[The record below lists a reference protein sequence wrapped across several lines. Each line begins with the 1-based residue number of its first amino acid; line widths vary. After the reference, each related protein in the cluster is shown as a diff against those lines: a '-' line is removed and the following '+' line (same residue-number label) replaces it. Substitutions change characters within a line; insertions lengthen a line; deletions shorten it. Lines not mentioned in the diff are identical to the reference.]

1 MSFTIIDMGSEGFE
15 LTANVWTWKPTLE
28 IIRSFNYVNER
39 TLNGMASNG
48 TGVKMSQD
56 DANAIGEKIRD
67 VILPQ
72 LVPNKRMFGNLT
84 VTDKPDDGTM
94 YRDADEQ
101 WKNYSASCKWL
112 EEFSEFCIKCKG
124 FQVF

>member
-15 LTANVWTWKPTLE
+15 LNANVWTWKPTLE

-39 TLNGMASNG
+39 TLNGMVSNG

-72 LVPNKRMFGNLT
+72 LAPNKRMYGNLSI
-84 VTDKPDDGTM
+84 TDKPDDGTM

-101 WKNYSASCKWL
+101 WKNYSASYSWL
-112 EEFSEFCIKCKG
+112 EEFSVFCIKCKG

>member
-1 MSFTIIDMGSEGFE
+1 MSFTIIDMGSEGYE
-15 LTANVWTWKPTLE
+15 LNANVWTWKPTLE

-39 TLNGMASNG
+39 TLNGMMSNG
-48 TGVKMSQD
+48 TGAKMSQD

-72 LVPNKRMFGNLT
+72 LAPNKRMFGNLT

-101 WKNYSASCKWL
+101 WRNYSASHNWL
-112 EEFSEFCIKCKG
+112 EEFSAFCIKCKG

>member
-15 LTANVWTWKPTLE
+15 LSANVWTWKPTLE

-39 TLNGMASNG
+39 TLNGMMSNG
-48 TGVKMSQD
+48 TGAKMSQD

-72 LVPNKRMFGNLT
+72 LAPNKRMFGNLT

-101 WKNYSASCKWL
+101 WRNYSASHNWL
-112 EEFSEFCIKCKG
+112 EEFSAFCIKCKG

>member
-15 LTANVWTWKPTLE
+15 LSANVWTWKPTLE

-72 LVPNKRMFGNLT
+72 LAPNKRMYGNLT

-101 WKNYSASCKWL
+101 WKNYSASYNWL
-112 EEFSEFCIKCKG
+112 EEFSAFCIKCKG

>member
-1 MSFTIIDMGSEGFE
+1 MSFTIIDLGSEGYE
-15 LTANVWTWKPTLE
+15 LSANVWTWKPTLE

-39 TLNGMASNG
+39 TLNNMASNG
-48 TGVKMSQD
+48 TGVKMSQE

-72 LVPNKRMFGNLT
+72 LVPNKRMYGNLS

-101 WKNYSASCKWL
+101 WKNYSASYNWL

>member
-15 LTANVWTWKPTLE
+15 LSANVWTWKPTLE

-39 TLNGMASNG
+39 TLNGMTSNG
-48 TGVKMSQD
+48 TGAKMSQD

-72 LVPNKRMFGNLT
+72 LAPNKRMFGNLT

-101 WKNYSASCKWL
+101 WRNYSASHNWL
-112 EEFSEFCIKCKG
+112 EEFSAFCIKCKG

>member
-1 MSFTIIDMGSEGFE
+1 MSFTIIDMGSEGYE
-15 LTANVWTWKPTLE
+15 LNANVWTWKPTLE

-39 TLNGMASNG
+39 TLNGMTSNG

-72 LVPNKRMFGNLT
+72 LVPNKRMYGNLT
-84 VTDKPDDGTM
+84 ITDKPDDGTM
-94 YRDADEQ
+94 YRDADDQ
-101 WKNYSASCKWL
+101 WKNYSASHNWL
-112 EEFSEFCIKCKG
+112 EEFSAFCIKCKG

>member
-72 LVPNKRMFGNLT
+72 LAPNKRMFGNLT
-84 VTDKPDDGTM
+84 ITDKPDDGTM

>member
-1 MSFTIIDMGSEGFE
+1 MSFTIIDMGSEGYE
-15 LTANVWTWKPTLE
+15 LNPNVWTWKPTLE

-39 TLNGMASNG
+39 TLNNMASNG
-48 TGVKMSQD
+48 TGVKMSQA

-72 LVPNKRMFGNLT
+72 LAPNKRMYGNLT
-84 VTDKPDDGTM
+84 VTDKPDDGTFH
-94 YRDADEQ
+94 RDSDEQ
-101 WKNYSASCKWL
+101 WKNYSASCNWL
-112 EEFSEFCIKCKG
+112 EEFSAFCIKCKG

>member
-39 TLNGMASNG
+39 TLNGMTSNG

-72 LVPNKRMFGNLT
+72 LAPNKRMFGNLT
-84 VTDKPDDGTM
+84 ITDKPDDGTM

-101 WKNYSASCKWL
+101 WRNYSASHNWL
-112 EEFSEFCIKCKG
+112 EEFSAFCIKCKG

>member
-1 MSFTIIDMGSEGFE
+1 MSFTIIDLGSEGYE
-15 LTANVWTWKPTLE
+15 LNANMWTWKPTLE

-39 TLNGMASNG
+39 TLNNMSTNG
-48 TGVKMSQD
+48 VGVKMSQD

-72 LVPNKRMFGNLT
+72 LTPNKRMFGNLT
-84 VTDKPDDGTM
+84 ITDKPDDGTFH
-94 YRDADEQ
+94 RDSDEQ
-101 WKNYSASCKWL
+101 WKNYSASYNWL
-112 EEFSEFCIKCKG
+112 EEFSAFSIKCKG

>member
-15 LTANVWTWKPTLE
+15 LNPNVWTWKPTLE

-39 TLNGMASNG
+39 TLNNMASNG

-72 LVPNKRMFGNLT
+72 LGPNKRMFGNLT

-94 YRDADEQ
+94 HRDADEQ
-101 WKNYSASCKWL
+101 WKNYSASYNWL
-112 EEFSEFCIKCKG
+112 EEFSAFCIRCKG